1 MIGALRVIGMIS
13 GGEIMV
19 RRKNYPEADSV
30 FDVFTKFHF

>member
-1 MIGALRVIGMIS
+1 MIGTLRDIGMI
-13 GGEIMV
+13 GRGEIMV